1 MNDREPVHIR
11 IASSED
17 AAAILDV
24 YRPAITEHATSFEFE
39 VPSVAEMAARITST
53 LERYPWL
60 VGETDSGIVG
70 YAYATRHRERAAYQW
85 CVEVSA
91 YVRDDQHRRG
101 VGRVL
106 YLQLFDL
113 LAAQGFHV
121 AYAGITLPNDASVAF
136 HRALGFEPVGTY
148 HDIGYKFGKWHDVQW
163 LGRRLLPLEHSPVV
177 PIPFAEFRKRREC
190 EELSANPAPSSAQRD
205 PSNELSVMS

>member
-1 MNDREPVHIR
+1 MTNREAAHTRVAIP
-11 IASSED
+11 ED
-17 AAAILDV
+17 AAGIIDV
-24 YRPAITEHATSFEFE
+24 YRPAITERATSFEIE
-39 VPSVAEMAARITST
+39 VPTLAEMAARITTT

-60 VGETDSGIVG
+60 VREDRSGIIG
-70 YAYATRHRERAAYQW
+70 YAYATRHRDRAAYQW

-101 VGRVL
+101 VGSVL

-113 LAAQGFHV
+113 LAAQGFHI

-148 HDIGYKFGKWHDVQW
+148 RDIGYKFGKWHDVQW
-163 LGRRLLPLEHSPVV
+163 LVRRLRPRDVAPQT
-177 PIPFAEFRKRREC
+177 PIPFAEFRNTREC
-190 EELSANPAPSSAQRD
+190 KEILANSHELIP
-205 PSNELSVMS
+205 